1 MENIKCLII
10 GGGPAGYTAAIYAA
24 RAGLSPVLY
33 EGLQP
38 GGQLTTTTLVEN
50 YPGFSEGVQGPQLMD
65 GMRAQALRLGTD
77 IRLGTVTQVDFSSRP
92 FVVNADGAHEIQARS
107 VIIATGAAAKYLGLE
122 SESRFRGMGVSACAT
137 CDGFFYRG
145 KDVAVVGGGDSACE
159 EAVYL
164 ASICRKVYMVIRKPY
179 FAASQAMQRK
189 VASTPNIE
197 VIFRHNTQEI
207 LGDDTGV
214 TGMLLKGEDGR
225 MRTIDVHGVFMAIGH
240 TPNTEIFRGQIELDD
255 KGYIVTRGV
264 TSHTSVEGVF
274 AAGDVQDSRYRQAVT
289 SAASGCKAALDC
301 ERYLN
306 LMQG

>member
-1 MENIKCLII
+1 
-10 GGGPAGYTAAIYAA
+10 
-24 RAGLSPVLY
+24 
-33 EGLQP
+33 
-38 GGQLTTTTLVEN
+38 
-50 YPGFSEGVQGPQLMD
+50 
-65 GMRAQALRLGTD
+65 
-77 IRLGTVTQVDFSSRP
+77 
-92 FVVNADGAHEIQARS
+92 
-107 VIIATGAAAKYLGLE
+107 
-122 SESRFRGMGVSACAT
+122 MGVSACAT

>member
-38 GGQLTTTTLVEN
+38 GGQLTTTPLVEN

-65 GMRAQALRLGTD
+65 DMRAQALRLGTD

-107 VIIATGAAAKYLGLE
+107 VIIATGAAARYLGLE

>member
-50 YPGFSEGVQGPQLMD
+50 YPGFPEGVQGPQLMD

-92 FVVNADGAHEIQARS
+92 FVVKADGAHEIQARS

-122 SESRFRGMGVSACAT
+122 SENRFRGMGVSACAT

>member
-65 GMRAQALRLGTD
+65 DMRAQALRLGTD
-77 IRLGTVTQVDFSSRP
+77 IRIGTVTQVDFSSRP
-92 FVVNADGAHEIQARS
+92 FVVKADGAHEIQARS

-122 SESRFRGMGVSACAT
+122 SENRFRGMGVSACAT

-214 TGMLLKGEDGR
+214 TGMLLKGEDGQ